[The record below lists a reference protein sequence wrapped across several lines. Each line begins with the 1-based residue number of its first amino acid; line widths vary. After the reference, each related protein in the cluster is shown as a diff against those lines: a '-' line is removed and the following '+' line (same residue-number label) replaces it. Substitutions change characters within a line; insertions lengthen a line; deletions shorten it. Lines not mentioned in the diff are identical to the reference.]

1 VGAATLAASLNR
13 AKLMVE
19 FADSL
24 RHSLTVINGKS
35 VHALSLDDRRAVQSA
50 YAGSVATLS
59 RLGTEAGSLRAE
71 LPGSAE
77 VDRLNLA
84 VEMLQLDYLRM
95 KSNLFQ
101 GCPDAVAVGIQQLR
115 NAACELRE
123 TLQRKIAAGASLAV
137 QIP

>member
-1 VGAATLAASLNR
+1 
-13 AKLMVE
+13 
-19 FADSL
+19 
-24 RHSLTVINGKS
+24 
-35 VHALSLDDRRAVQSA
+35 
-50 YAGSVATLS
+50 VATLS

>member
-1 VGAATLAASLNR
+1 
-13 AKLMVE
+13 
-19 FADSL
+19 
-24 RHSLTVINGKS
+24 
-35 VHALSLDDRRAVQSA
+35 VHSA
-50 YAGSVATLS
+50 YADSVATLS

-77 VDRLNLA
+77 VDRVNLA

-115 NAACELRE
+115 NAACELSE
-123 TLQRKIAAGASLAV
+123 TLQRKVAPSVSLAV
-137 QIP
+137 RAA